1 MRYSST
7 SRLVL
12 QYQIAYTKKDIL
24 MDDSIGCQKLRAHG
38 MLWG

>member
-12 QYQIAYTKKDIL
+12 QYQIAYTKKDTAK
-24 MDDSIGCQKLRAHG
+24 QKNLS
-38 MLWG
+38 

>member
-24 MDDSIGCQKLRAHG
+24 MDDSIGTILSVARS
-38 MLWG
+38 